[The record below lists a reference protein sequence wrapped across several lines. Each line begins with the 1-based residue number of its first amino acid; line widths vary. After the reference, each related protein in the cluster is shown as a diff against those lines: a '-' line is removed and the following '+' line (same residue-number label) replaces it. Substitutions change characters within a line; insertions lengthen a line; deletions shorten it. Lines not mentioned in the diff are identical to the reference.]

1 MKRIARTTLIFWA
14 AITVLVAASLLII
27 YLHWGVAGFS
37 IFIQQWPLTDLPIVL
52 ASAALTWLLA
62 GFLLYLLAN
71 AKINASNAL
80 TFSGFFLTAFVYLNI
95 LGERFRYGD
104 YQYYLQAAN
113 NLLQHKPLPSTY
125 FYLPLWATLLEPIA
139 PLGDAGMMLILWLV
153 NIFSLFLF
161 YFLLHRLLEKYGFS
175 IRLAAVVTTLF
186 ILVNTPLLRTLDY
199 VQVNLLVINFIL
211 LSLLLYPKYSFL
223 SALSLALAVHLK
235 TSPAVLVLAFL
246 LEKDWRWF
254 GWFVL
259 SFLVLAA
266 IPVAFNGISPYFDYL
281 NNILGLTQ
289 GRQAIFH
296 ETSFDSFFRFIV
308 PALKLPNIL
317 IEIFADVAKVILAAA
332 TFLVTAQCVRMK
344 AFFSPSTPS
353 LLPNLG
359 EGRRDDGNRGANLLN
374 ATPPLLILMTL
385 ASPVVW
391 EHHGIFVAL
400 SFLLMLKRI
409 DSPSEWMWF
418 GLAYFL
424 EFILPTFD
432 FFPWSYG
439 RLVAPLIILWLMWK
453 TVKKKETSPFFV
465 AINDWVAKLPSLVI

>member
-1 MKRIARTTLIFWA
+1 MTRIARTALIFWA
-14 AITVLVAASLLII
+14 AITALVAASLLII
-27 YLHWGVAGFS
+27 YLRWGIAGFS

-52 ASAALTWLLA
+52 VSAALTWLLA
-62 GFLLYLLAN
+62 GFLLYRLAN
-71 AKINASNAL
+71 EKINSSNAL
-80 TFSGFFLTAFVYLNI
+80 TFAGFFLIAFVYLNV
-95 LGERFRYGD
+95 LSERFRYGD

-139 PLGDAGMMLILWLV
+139 PLGDAGMLLILWLV
-153 NIFSLFLF
+153 NILSLFLF
-161 YFLLHRLLEKYGFS
+161 YFLLHRLLETYGFS
-175 IRLAAVVTTLF
+175 IRLAAIAATLF

-199 VQVNLLVINFIL
+199 VQVNLLVINFIF

-254 GWFVL
+254 GWFIL
-259 SFLVLAA
+259 SFLLLAA
-266 IPVAFNGISPYFDYL
+266 IPVVVNGISPYFDYL
-281 NNILGLTQ
+281 NNIRGLTQ
-289 GRQAIFH
+289 ARQAIFH

-308 PALKLPNIL
+308 SALKLPNIFV
-317 IEIFADVAKVILAAA
+317 EIAADAAKVILAAA
-332 TFLVTAQCVRMK
+332 AFFVMVQCVRMK
-344 AFFSPSTPS
+344 AFFSPSPNP
-353 LLPNLG
+353 LPKG
-359 EGRRDDGNRGANLLN
+359 EGQRGEGTNLLN
-374 ATPPLLILMTL
+374 AVPSLLVLMLL

-418 GLAYFL
+418 GFAYFL
-424 EFILPTFD
+424 EFVLPTFD

-439 RLVAPLIILWLMWK
+439 RLLAPLIILWLMLK
-453 TVKKKETSPFFV
+453 TIKKQESSRFFS
-465 AINDWVAKLPSLVI
+465 AINNWLTKLPASET

>member
-1 MKRIARTTLIFWA
+1 MTRIARTALIFWA
-14 AITVLVAASLLII
+14 AITALVAASLLII
-27 YLHWGVAGFS
+27 DLRWGVAGFS

-52 ASAALTWLLA
+52 ASVALTWLLF

-71 AKINASNAL
+71 EKINSSNAL
-80 TFSGFFLTAFVYLNI
+80 TFAGCFLIAFAYLNV
-95 LGERFRYGD
+95 LSERFRYGD

-113 NLLQHKPLPSTY
+113 NLLQHKPLPDTY

-139 PLGDAGMMLILWLV
+139 PLGDEGMLLILWLV

-175 IRLAAVVTTLF
+175 IRLAAIVTTLF

-199 VQVNLLVINFIL
+199 VQVNLLVINFIF

-235 TSPAVLVLAFL
+235 TSPAVIVLAFL
-246 LEKDWRWF
+246 LEKDRRWF

-266 IPVAFNGISPYFDYL
+266 IPVAFNGVSPYFDYL
-281 NNILGLTQ
+281 NNIRGLTQ
-289 GRQAIFH
+289 ARQAIFH
-296 ETSFDSFFRFIV
+296 ETSFDSFFRFILPV
-308 PALKLPNIL
+308 FKLPGVW
-317 IEIFADVAKVILAAA
+317 IEIAADAAKVILAAT
-332 TFLVTAQCVRMK
+332 TFFVMAQCVRMQT
-344 AFFSPSTPS
+344 FFASK
-353 LLPNLG
+353 
-359 EGRRDDGNRGANLLN
+359 ERGANLLN
-374 ATPPLLILMTL
+374 AVPSLFILMTL

-418 GLAYFL
+418 GFAYFL

-439 RLVAPLIILWLMWK
+439 RLIAPLIILWLMRR
-453 TVKKKETSPFFV
+453 
-465 AINDWVAKLPSLVI
+465 AIGSSLLPRLNFWLDSISIQAKQ

>member
-1 MKRIARTTLIFWA
+1 MRRIARTTLIFWA
-14 AITVLVAASLLII
+14 AITALVAASLLII
-27 YLHWGVAGFS
+27 YLHWGIAGFG

-71 AKINASNAL
+71 EKINASNAL

-95 LGERFRYGD
+95 LNERFRYGD

-113 NLLQHKPLPSTY
+113 NLLQHKPLPGTY

-139 PLGDAGMMLILWLV
+139 PLGDAGMLLILWLV

-175 IRLAAVVTTLF
+175 IRLATIVTTLF

-199 VQVNLLVINFIL
+199 VQVNLLTINFIF

-223 SALSLALAVHLK
+223 SALSLALAIHLK

-317 IEIFADVAKVILAAA
+317 IEIFADAAKVILAAA
-332 TFLVTAQCVRMK
+332 TFFVMVQCVK
-344 AFFSPSTPS
+344 VQAFYSSSPSP
-353 LLPNLG
+353 LPNGKGKRG
-359 EGRRDDGNRGANLLN
+359 EGMRGANLLN
-374 ATPPLLILMTL
+374 AVPPLLILMTL

-409 DSPSEWMWF
+409 GSPSEWMWF
-418 GLAYFL
+418 GFAYFL
-424 EFILPTFD
+424 EFVLPTFD

-439 RLVAPLIILWLMWK
+439 RLVAPLIILWLMWE
-453 TVKKKETSPFFV
+453 TINNKETSRFF
-465 AINDWVAKLPSLVI
+465 ATINNWAAKLPVLEI